1 MALDPHKETLGF
13 QTEVKQLLDIVVHS
27 LYSNK
32 DVFLREL
39 ISNAS
44 DAIEKLRFEALSND
58 TLYEGEPDLKIRVA
72 YDKKARTVTVSDN
85 GIGMSRAEVIDN
97 IGTIARS
104 GTQEFLKALT
114 GDRAK
119 DTQLI
124 GQFGVGFYSAFIV
137 AERVTLTTRRAGTG
151 VAHGVRWESSGA
163 GNYTLETIDRPARG
177 TEVSLHLR
185 ADAEEYLD
193 GERLRAIIRRFS
205 DHINLPIVMKAEDKT
220 EGEEETVNRASAL
233 WARPRKDVKPEEYEE
248 FYKHVA
254 HDFEAPLAYV
264 HNHVEGKQQ
273 YISLLYIPGH
283 APLDIWDRKERRGI
297 KLYIR
302 RVFVMDDAEQLTPPY
317 LRFVRGVIDSNDLP
331 LNISREILQQSK
343 EIDTIRNASVK
354 RVLGLLEEIAKSD
367 PAKYARFWKEF
378 GRIFKEG
385 VVEDPGNREQ
395 IARLLRFSST
405 RSEGDAQDVSLP
417 DYVARMKDGQQKI
430 FYLTADS
437 LAAAR
442 SSPHL
447 EWLRK
452 QDIEVLLLHDRIDE
466 WLVMH
471 LPEFD
476 GKALQSV
483 ARGELDLGG
492 LESADDKAEHERSA
506 REHKELLDRMAK
518 ALGDK
523 IKEARVSHRLTD
535 SPVCLVADAQDL
547 SANLERILKAV
558 GQEVAGGKP
567 ILEVNPDHPLLAHVA
582 AEGDDERFGNWA
594 QLLFE
599 QALLA
604 EGAPLEDPAA
614 FVRRLNELLLTAV
627 KA

>member
-58 TLYEGEPDLKIRVA
+58 ALYEGEPNLKIRVA

-85 GIGMSRAEVIDN
+85 GIGMSRAEVIDH

-104 GTQEFLKALT
+104 GTQEFLKVLT

-119 DTQLI
+119 DAQLI

-137 AERVTLTTRRAGTG
+137 AERVTLMTRRAGTG
-151 VAHGVRWESSGA
+151 VEHGVRWESAGA
-163 GNYTLETIDRPARG
+163 GEYTLEAIDRAARG
-177 TEVSLHLR
+177 TEVILLLR
-185 ADAEEYLD
+185 PDADEYLD
-193 GERLRAIIRRFS
+193 GQRLRAIIRRFS
-205 DHINLPIVMKAEDKT
+205 DHINLPIVMQAEDKT
-220 EGEEETVNRASAL
+220 EDGEETVNRASAL
-233 WARPRKDVKPEEYEE
+233 WARPRKDIKPEEYEE

-254 HDFEAPLAYV
+254 HDFEAPLAYI

-273 YISLLYIPGH
+273 YVSLLYIPQH
-283 APLDIWDRKERRGI
+283 APIDVWDRNQRRGI

-302 RVFVMDDAEQLTPPY
+302 RVFIMDDAEQLMPQY
-317 LRFVRGVIDSNDLP
+317 LRFVRGLVDSNDLP

-343 EIDTIRNASVK
+343 EIDTIRSASVK

-378 GRIFKEG
+378 GRMLKEG

-405 RSEGDAQDVSLP
+405 RRDGDAQDTSLP

-437 LAAAR
+437 FGAAR

-447 EWLRK
+447 ELLRK
-452 QDIEVLLLHDRIDE
+452 KDVEVLLLHDRIDE

-471 LPEFD
+471 LPEFA

-483 ARGELDLGG
+483 ARGELDLGA
-492 LESADDKAEHERSA
+492 LESAEDKAQLERSA
-506 REHKELLDRMAK
+506 REHKALLDRMGK
-518 ALGDK
+518 VLGDK

-535 SPVCLVADAQDL
+535 SPVCLVADTHDL

-558 GQEVAGGKP
+558 GQEIATGKP
-567 ILEVNPDHPLLAHVA
+567 ILEVNPEHPLVVHVA
-582 AEGDDERFGNWA
+582 AEGNDERFRNWV

-614 FVRRLNELLLTAV
+614 FVRRLNELLLTAA

>member
-44 DAIEKLRFEALSND
+44 DAIEKLRFEALSD
-58 TLYEGEPDLKIRVA
+58 DALYEGEPDLKIRVA
-72 YDKKARTVTVSDN
+72 YDKKARTLTVSDN
-85 GIGMSRAEVIDN
+85 GIGMARAEVIDD

-119 DTQLI
+119 DSQLI

-137 AERVTLTTRRAGTG
+137 AERVTLMTRRAGLG
-151 VAHGVRWESSGA
+151 PEHGVRWESSGA
-163 GNYTLETIDRPARG
+163 GEYTLETTDRPARG
-177 TEVSLHLR
+177 TEVILHLR

-205 DHINLPIVMKAEDKT
+205 DHINLPIVMKSEDKP
-220 EGEEETVNRASAL
+220 EDEEETVNRASAL
-233 WARPRKDVKPEEYEE
+233 WARPRKEIKPEEYEE

-283 APLDIWDRKERRGI
+283 APLDIWDRNERRGI

-317 LRFVRGVIDSNDLP
+317 LRFVRGVIDSSDLP

-354 RVLGLLEEIAKSD
+354 RVLGLLEEIAQD
-367 PAKYARFWKEF
+367 EPDKYARFWKEF
-378 GRIFKEG
+378 GRVFKEG
-385 VVEDPGNREQ
+385 VVDDPGNREQ
-395 IARLLRFSST
+395 IAKLLRFSST
-405 RSEGDAQDVSLP
+405 RSEGDSQDVSLP
-417 DYVARMKDGQQKI
+417 DYVTRMKEGQQKI

-447 EWLRK
+447 ELLRK
-452 QDIEVLLLHDRIDE
+452 RDIEVLLLHDRIDE

-471 LPEFD
+471 LPEFE

-506 REHKELLDRMAK
+506 HEHKDLLDRMAK

-535 SPVCLVADAQDL
+535 SPACLISDAHDL
-547 SANLERILKAV
+547 GANLERILKSV
-558 GQEVAGGKP
+558 GQEVTGGRP
-567 ILEVNPDHPLLAHVA
+567 ILELNLDHPLVAHVA
-582 AEGDDERFGNWA
+582 AEGDDERFRSWA

-614 FVRRLNELLLTAV
+614 FVRRLNGLLLAAV